1 MWSLLQHKIKIKFM
15 GIKQFFTKQAAKYAT
30 RNLPDDQKEM
40 INALVTLNP
49 ELFEKIA
56 KETKELVKQGKPEMY
71 AGFEVMKK
79 YQKELQE
86 LTAKA
91 GMQKVV
97 QR

>member
-1 MWSLLQHKIKIKFM
+1 M
-15 GIKQFFTKQAAKYAT
+15 GIKQFFTKKAAQYAT

-40 INALVTLNP
+40 INTLVGANP

-86 LTAKA
+86 VAAKT
-91 GMQKVV
+91 GVQKTV